1 MSGRTTHGAG
11 TGTGTESGT
20 RAHRSAGTVLKHY
33 VSDNLVMAG
42 RVLRHTTRSIDTV
55 FTVVLMPILMM
66 LGAVFVLGGAM
77 QTGEER
83 YVDYILP
90 GVLMIGVMSGIAYTA
105 YRLNVDVTRGIFER
119 FHSMPVARASVLGG
133 HVLTSLLFNFISSAA
148 ILVVGL
154 LIGFR
159 PQAGVG
165 QWLLAVLVLFLFTM
179 ALTWMA
185 AFFGLFSKNAET
197 AGIFVYF
204 LMVLGFVSSGFAPVE
219 SMTPALRAFAA
230 GQPMTPILD
239 CLRALL
245 LDKDPGT
252 ALPAAILWCAGIWL
266 LFRLLSVWAY
276 IRRRG

>member
-1 MSGRTTHGAG
+1 MSGRTA
-11 TGTGTESGT
+11 
-20 RAHRSAGTVLKHY
+20 LKHY
-33 VSDNLVMAG
+33 ISDNLVMTG

-77 QTGEER
+77 QTGDGR

-90 GVLMIGVMSGIAYTA
+90 GVMMIGVMSGIAYTA

-148 ILVVGL
+148 ILLVSL

-159 PQAGVG
+159 PQADAG
-165 QWLLAVLVLFLFTM
+165 QWLLAVFVLFLFTM

-197 AGIFVYF
+197 AGIFIYF

-219 SMTPALRAFAA
+219 TMAPALRAFASW
-230 GQPMTPILD
+230 QPMTPILD

-245 LDKDPGT
+245 LGKNPGT

-276 IRRRG
+276 LRRRG